1 MCYFFSV
8 PIIPFRTK
16 PMWFVGT
23 LSMACKTS
31 RIWSESGWL
40 LRSSIFPCHPSPT
53 VKMDT
58 WKSTWR
64 VRRKNTITRN
74 MIINFVEEKRH
85 LPSKPRV
92 HDWFCY
98 SKLVRNP
105 DQVSKATLNSKL
117 NIWSL
122 LVHLHQ
128 KEVAIL
134 PTGTQC
140 LKSTQNVA
148 FSISVFFTNF
158 CHVKI
163 EYFWHFY
170 WKCKRSLL
178 RSQFWKRLF
187 L

>member
-1 MCYFFSV
+1 MCHFFTV

-140 LKSTQNVA
+140 LKNHQKCRILHFA
-148 FSISVFFTNF
+148 FSNFGVFNQIFVQLKVT
-158 CHVKI
+158 CLVT
-163 EYFWHFY
+163 
-170 WKCKRSLL
+170 
-178 RSQFWKRLF
+178 LF
-187 L
+187 DP